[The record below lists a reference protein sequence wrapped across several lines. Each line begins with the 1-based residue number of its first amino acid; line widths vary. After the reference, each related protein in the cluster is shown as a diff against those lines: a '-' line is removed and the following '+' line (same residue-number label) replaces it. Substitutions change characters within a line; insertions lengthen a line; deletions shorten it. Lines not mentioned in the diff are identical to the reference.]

1 MPQRI
6 ACLAKGRV
14 AAKDRNQG
22 ANGASKETF
31 VLLRVKQNACVR
43 VCVCACQSLSTKG
56 KKRVRCSG
64 LRFLLKPWGRKL
76 VFDAAANERHN

>member
-31 VLLRVKQNACVR
+31 VLLRVKQNVCVR
-43 VCVCACQSLSTKG
+43 VCVCV
-56 KKRVRCSG
+56 RVKPCL
-64 LRFLLKPWGRKL
+64 LRAKN
-76 VFDAAANERHN
+76 V

>member
-31 VLLRVKQNACVR
+31 VLLRVKQNVCVR
-43 VCVCACQSLSTKG
+43 VCVCVCVSNP
-56 KKRVRCSG
+56 VY
-64 LRFLLKPWGRKL
+64 
-76 VFDAAANERHN
+76 